1 MTNLELRSILLLRR
15 PFINGKT
22 TNLRNRNFTTL
33 ATKELL
39 HRDVDDNEHQR
50 RRYTSSFENC
60 RLYNLDQRLSSII
73 SRQQYSSVA
82 SPSINQHYRTQHSTN
97 MYNLNQNKIAM
108 FSAVG
113 SPSSG
118 DDETRLNDKSSE
130 GQKHLSRKEKLA
142 NVAKRGGKLA
152 KKGAFSMKDLI
163 HKYGWTFI
171 GTYISIYFVTLG
183 SLFVAV
189 DSGALD
195 PMHLLDLKLPF
206 STMDVAGGD
215 ASQSSTTDIPL
226 DTTGTAND
234 DHDAKSAVKVIVQ
247 KLGEYKFTKPYA
259 PIVDK
264 NPHFA
269 NLAIAW
275 VATKVTEPI
284 RLGVTVAILP
294 YVSRKKKTASNTDD
308 A

>member
-15 PFINGKT
+15 PFMNGKT
-22 TNLRNRNFTTL
+22 TNLRHRSFTTL
-33 ATKELL
+33 STKELSQ
-39 HRDVDDNEHQR
+39 RGTDDDEDQR
-50 RRYTSSFENC
+50 RYNLSFD
-60 RLYNLDQRLSSII
+60 RLCNLDQRLSIN
-73 SRQQYSSVA
+73 SRQYSSFA
-82 SPSINQHYRTQHSTN
+82 FFHRTHSNN
-97 MYNLNQNKIAM
+97 MYDLNRNKIAM
-108 FSAVG
+108 FSVVG

-118 DDETRLNDKSSE
+118 DDENRLNAKSSE
-130 GQKHLSRKEKLA
+130 GEKPLSRKEKLA

-152 KKGAFSMKDLI
+152 KKGAFSVKELI
-163 HKYGWTFI
+163 QKYGWTFI
-171 GTYISIYFVTLG
+171 GTYVSMYFVTLG

-195 PMHLLDLKLPF
+195 PMHLMDLKLPF
-206 STMDVAGGD
+206 SIMDVAGE
-215 ASQSSTTDIPL
+215 ASQSSTTDTVPV
-226 DTTGTAND
+226 DTTAND

-247 KLGEYKFTKPYA
+247 KLGEYEFTKPYA

-264 NPHFA
+264 NPHIA

-284 RLGVTVAILP
+284 RLAITVAILP
-294 YVSRKKKTASNTDD
+294 YVSGKNKTTSKTDD